1 MALTHPGTLTADQAV
16 TVEIDNHGGWV
27 EVVNRSQTGEI
38 WVRVDGEDA
47 TVAGEDC
54 YLVLGSRRL
63 AVPVAVTLYQAAAVS
78 LIASDA
84 LDYTVEA
91 GG

>member
-1 MALTHPGTLTADQAV
+1 MALTHPGTLTADTAV
-16 TVEIDNHGGWV
+16 SVEIDNHGGWI
-27 EVVNRSQTGEI
+27 EIVNRSQTGEI
-38 WVRVDGEDA
+38 WARVDGQDA

-63 AVPVAVTLYQAAAVS
+63 QVPVSVTLYQPASVS
-78 LIASDA
+78 LISTDP